1 MEKWHAQTWKL
12 ADEKKTTACATE
24 ACHHHVSVHHAVIL
38 CLQGNKSLVN
48 FLRRERSNGDVFQ
61 TATAAIQKKN
71 EKDVYVFLQ
80 SPSFLPFL
88 ICLLQLQG
96 PQYYSVRRSR
106 RSLIFQQDGS
116 RLPRLCSEAFLNQ
129 DRRSE
134 CILDDALRV
143 CSYFCFPRK
152 RWGGGIKPL
161 IVCCCNRVCDARHRS
176 ALSLDRVHREKIV
189 RPGIRPPRCLFFCVS
204 RFAVGVLRRLFL
216 STISPSSLITSSP
229 FLPSVCWSICTDCC
243 CVNLASSSP
252 SFQWLRCCDDIDL
265 LSPAVN

>member
-1 MEKWHAQTWKL
+1 MPAGEQILGQLLEKRKEQRRCLSNSNSSHSEKEWRGCVCLL
-12 ADEKKTTACATE
+12 AA
-24 ACHHHVSVHHAVIL
+24 
-38 CLQGNKSLVN
+38 
-48 FLRRERSNGDVFQ
+48 
-61 TATAAIQKKN
+61 
-71 EKDVYVFLQ
+71 

-96 PQYYSVRRSR
+96 PQYYSVRRR

-134 CILDDALRV
+134 CILNDALRV
-143 CSYFCFPRK
+143 CSNFCYPRK

-189 RPGIRPPRCLFFCVS
+189 RPGIRPPRCLFLRIAVCTELV
-204 RFAVGVLRRLFL
+204 AVGVLRRLFL

-229 FLPSVCWSICTDCC
+229 FSPSVCWSICTDCC